1 MIIIQFM
8 VILTNLIAACIHS
21 FKKKKQHDL
30 IHFNKKKK
38 KKAAGL
44 TPLFGRRLLFSF
56 SAVFN

>member
-21 FKKKKQHDL
+21 LKKQYDL
-30 IHFNKKKK
+30 IHFNKKK
-38 KKAAGL
+38 AAGL
-44 TPLFGRRLLFSF
+44 TAMFGRRLLFSF

>member
-8 VILTNLIAACIHS
+8 VILTNLIAACIQ
-21 FKKKKQHDL
+21 FKKNNMIWSIL
-30 IHFNKKKK
+30 IKK